1 MKTIKGKKMKTE
13 KEDLG
18 ICVRCEKNK
27 ATIQFT
33 EGAMAFA
40 HGFVENICQ
49 NCYDK
54 MQKET
59 PLYKKAV
66 KERNAE
72 VKQVIEE
79 WLDDETA
86 GLKKGFDKNTLIF
99 SYNDITEILQ
109 KLGLEE

>member
-1 MKTIKGKKMKTE
+1 MKTE
-13 KEDLG
+13 KKDLG
-18 ICVRCEKNK
+18 ICVKCKKNK

-72 VKQVIEE
+72 VKQAIEE
-79 WLDDETA
+79 LS
-86 GLKKGFDKNTLIF
+86 FDWEFPNESIEDIINKDKLI
-99 SYNDITEILQ
+99 Q
-109 KLGLEE
+109 KLGLGK